1 LIPNV
6 DDTFSAWF
14 SRYYKDVQNAWNVSE
29 AAMKAKL
36 FLVLLVSIFTV
47 TANAQESSSAAES
60 VEKLRAQL
68 LEVQG
73 KEEALRGRAQQLDE
87 SLKPENI
94 ERSLAGVGSTKP
106 EELREAR
113 RSQLTIERDG
123 VQAQLKLVETS
134 RQRLET
140 AIANAEVRAY
150 QESARPQNKLIASS
164 AASYKWMMFGGGSA
178 AVLALAGGVLLYRRK
193 IRLR

>member
-1 LIPNV
+1 M
-6 DDTFSAWF
+6 
-14 SRYYKDVQNAWNVSE
+14 R
-29 AAMKAKL
+29 AKL
-36 FLVLLVSIFTV
+36 IVVLFVLIFAA
-47 TANAQESSSAAES
+47 TANAQESQSAAES
-60 VEKLRAQL
+60 VENLRFHL

-73 KEEALRGRAQQLDE
+73 QQEALKIRAQELDE

-113 RSQLTIERDG
+113 RRQLTIERDG
-123 VQAQLKLVETS
+123 VQAQLRLLDTS

-140 AIANAEVRAY
+140 AIANAEAQAY
-150 QESARPQNKLIASS
+150 HESARPVTQTLVLKSLTVSP
-164 AASYKWMMFGGGSA
+164 WLLFGGGGA
-178 AVLALAGGVLLYRRK
+178 AALALAGGVLFYRRK